1 MYKKIELKVKSAFDG
16 GLGHILSANLL
27 VTIFSFGSQFFV
39 ANWLGPI
46 DLGVIKIMQSIFGIA
61 IIFVNFGLTTVL
73 LKEIPLY
80 GEQYQKRGLFSFAW
94 RTNIWL
100 FLIVF
105 IVIFI
110 CNALEIL
117 PIPEKNGFFFLIY
130 IIGLLPLAFNSN
142 SGVYLQSLRLF
153 KSNSRILLYSK
164 SFGIILIIFLTY
176 LYGINGFITGTV
188 LGYFLTSAFYL
199 SNNEISVKNHDYK
212 QFNTRENRIN
222 AFYSMMTFLTGKGS
236 MLLDILI
243 IQFFVT
249 NEFEIGLFGFAMTL
263 MAGLSIISESLQ
275 QYFTPQITSSVKNP
289 ALFRTTLKTKK
300 LTFFLISVAVGV
312 LSFFLVPILTKIF
325 FKEFVGAVPIF
336 DVLILSWIFRNSFAM
351 NNTGLVALNR
361 IDLCFKQNII
371 SSIISVIGVSVFTF
385 QFGIIG
391 GAIGRSATSLLS
403 LLLSGTLIKNQI
415 KKIEKN

>member
-1 MYKKIELKVKSAFDG
+1 MYKKIEGKVKSAFDG

-27 VTIFSFGSQFFV
+27 VTVFSFGSQFFV
-39 ANWLGPI
+39 ANWLGPV

-80 GEQYQKRGLFSFAW
+80 TENHQKRGLFSFAW

-100 FLIVF
+100 FLTVF
-105 IVIFI
+105 IVIYI
-110 CNALEIL
+110 CNSLKIL
-117 PIPEKNGFFFLIY
+117 PIPENTTFFFFIY
-130 IIGLLPLAFNSN
+130 ILGLLPLAFNSN

-153 KSNSRILLYSK
+153 KLNSRILLYSK
-164 SFGIILIIFLTY
+164 ACGIILVILLTY

-188 LGYFLTSAFYL
+188 IGYFLTSVFYI
-199 SNNEISVKNHDYK
+199 SNREISIKKHDYK
-212 QFNTRENRIN
+212 QFNTRENRLN

-289 ALFRTTLKTKK
+289 ALFRITLRTKK
-300 LTFFLISVAVGV
+300 LTFFLISIVVGILV
-312 LSFFLVPILTKIF
+312 FFLVPILTNTF

-336 DVLILSWIFRNSFAM
+336 DVLILSWIFKNSFAM

-371 SSIISVIGVSVFTF
+371 SSVISVIGVSVFTF

-391 GAIGRSATSLLS
+391 GAIGRSVTSFLA
-403 LLLSGTLIKNQI
+403 LLLSGILIKNQI
-415 KKIEKN
+415 EKIEQN